1 MDGSKIR
8 GIICANLTPF
18 SKGGKE
24 IDHDKL
30 HKLIEFLVGKGVH
43 GLFVGGTTGEGL
55 ILSLEERKELLESV
69 IKVVGKRCM
78 VIAHTGTFDLM
89 STIELTA
96 HAVEKGVFAVG
107 IVVPG
112 YYYYDDEALFQYYSA
127 IAREFSKTPILLY
140 NIPSCARNFLSNNLI
155 VRLAKKHPNIVG
167 MKDSTGNMV
176 NLSELLTIKP
186 VGFALINGVDE
197 YGYQAFLAGVQ
208 GAVSGTANVAPE
220 IYLGVYENCMKRRL
234 PEAWIYQTQLTTLCQ
249 TLQYGK
255 NLGLFKYALKLRGID
270 AGYVRPPHREP
281 TTAEK
286 KEIEK
291 NLKQLKLI

>member
-8 GIICANLTPF
+8 GIICAILTPF
-18 SKGGKE
+18 TRNGKN

-30 HKLIEFLVGKGVH
+30 HKLVDFLLEKGCH

-69 IKVVGKRCM
+69 LKVAGKKCM
-78 VIAHTGTFDLM
+78 VIAHTGTFDLR

-96 HAVEKGVFAVG
+96 HAVEKKAFAVG
-107 IVVPG
+107 IVTPG
-112 YYYYDDEALFQYYSA
+112 YYYYDEEALFQYYST
-127 IAREFSKTPILLY
+127 IAKEFPRFPILLY
-140 NIPSCARNFLSNNLI
+140 NIPSCARNFLSNTLI
-155 VRLAKKHPNIVG
+155 LRLAKKHPNIVG
-167 MKDSTGNMV
+167 VKDSTGNMV
-176 NLSELLTIKP
+176 NLSELLTSKP
-186 VGFALINGVDE
+186 VGFAVINGVDE

-220 IYLGVYENCMKRRL
+220 FYLGVYENCMKRRL
-234 PEAWIYQTQLTTLCQ
+234 PEAWIYQTQLTKLCQ
-249 TLQYGK
+249 ILQYGR

-270 AGYVRPPHREP
+270 TGYVRPPHREP
-281 TTAEK
+281 TALEK

-291 NLKQLKLI
+291 HLKQLNLI